1 MNPDSSQAYKDLGFA
16 YLKDAQYEAAAQT
29 YRRIIQLWP
38 NSADSYYDLGS
49 TYMALGRFS
58 ETKNSISKSVKAR
71 A

>member
-38 NSADSYYDLGS
+38 NSADSYHALGS
-49 TYMALGRFS
+49 TYMVLGRFS
-58 ETKNSISKSVKAR
+58 ETKTVYQKA
-71 A
+71 

>member
-38 NSADSYYDLGS
+38 NSADSYHALGS
-49 TYMALGRFS
+49 AYMVLGRFS
-58 ETKNSISKSVKAR
+58 ETKTVYQKA
-71 A
+71 